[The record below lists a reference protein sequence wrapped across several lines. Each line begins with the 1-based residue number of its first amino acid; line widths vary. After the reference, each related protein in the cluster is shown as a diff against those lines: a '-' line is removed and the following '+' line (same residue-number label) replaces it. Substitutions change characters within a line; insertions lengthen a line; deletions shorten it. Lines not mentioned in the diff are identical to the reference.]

1 VEKRKT
7 LLLVYIFIFAF
18 SSIYIFFEY
27 FNISGNVII
36 NNNIQ
41 NTVSADNILE
51 PTIVE
56 KSNVTSPTTT
66 TTTTLPINDNLLTV
80 EDEFQSNER
89 FTLPDSDGVDF
100 YTSNISIYTSLEQTV
115 ASKIIE
121 GVNLEEGC
129 LTENIAITEN
139 QWVNTLEAN
148 PYDEEKFNFSLSV
161 ESELPIDG
169 DCLVNFISTILND
182 QRGWRTVVDKEFQVV
197 TYNEADFHI
206 FFATPTTV
214 DEMCYPLQTNGIY
227 SCRNGNQVVI
237 NIFRWLSGA
246 KDFGVDLGTY
256 RLYLINHE
264 IGHLLGWGHTNCP
277 SQNALAPL
285 MMQQSKT
292 TDGCIPNGWP
302 IYERI
307 TKIYE
312 TVSNFK

>member
-1 VEKRKT
+1 
-7 LLLVYIFIFAF
+7 
-18 SSIYIFFEY
+18 
-27 FNISGNVII
+27 
-36 NNNIQ
+36 
-41 NTVSADNILE
+41 
-51 PTIVE
+51 
-56 KSNVTSPTTT
+56 
-66 TTTTLPINDNLLTV
+66 
-80 EDEFQSNER
+80 
-89 FTLPDSDGVDF
+89 
-100 YTSNISIYTSLEQTV
+100 
-115 ASKIIE
+115 
-121 GVNLEEGC
+121 
-129 LTENIAITEN
+129 
-139 QWVNTLEAN
+139 
-148 PYDEEKFNFSLSV
+148 
-161 ESELPIDG
+161 
-169 DCLVNFISTILND
+169 
-182 QRGWRTVVDKEFQVV
+182 
-197 TYNEADFHI
+197 
-206 FFATPTTV
+206 
-214 DEMCYPLQTNGIY
+214 MCYPLQTNGIY

>member
-1 VEKRKT
+1 MEKRKT

-56 KSNVTSPTTT
+56 KRNVTSPTTT
-66 TTTTLPINDNLLTV
+66 TTLPITDNLLTV

-100 YTSNISIYTSLEQTV
+100 YTSNISIYTSIEQTV

-139 QWVNTLEAN
+139 QWVNILEAN
-148 PYDEEKFNFSLSV
+148 PYNEEKFNFSLSV

-169 DCLVNFISTILND
+169 V
-182 QRGWRTVVDKEFQVV
+182 
-197 TYNEADFHI
+197 
-206 FFATPTTV
+206 
-214 DEMCYPLQTNGIY
+214 
-227 SCRNGNQVVI
+227 
-237 NIFRWLSGA
+237 
-246 KDFGVDLGTY
+246 
-256 RLYLINHE
+256 
-264 IGHLLGWGHTNCP
+264 
-277 SQNALAPL
+277 
-285 MMQQSKT
+285 
-292 TDGCIPNGWP
+292 
-302 IYERI
+302 
-307 TKIYE
+307 
-312 TVSNFK
+312 

>member
-1 VEKRKT
+1 MEKRKT

-27 FNISGNVII
+27 FDISGNVII

-56 KSNVTSPTTT
+56 KSNVTSPT

-100 YTSNISIYTSLEQTV
+100 YTSNISIYTSIEQTV

-148 PYDEEKFNFSLSV
+148 FL
-161 ESELPIDG
+161 
-169 DCLVNFISTILND
+169 
-182 QRGWRTVVDKEFQVV
+182 
-197 TYNEADFHI
+197 
-206 FFATPTTV
+206 PTTLFS
-214 DEMCYPLQTNGIY
+214 PLLVTFT
-227 SCRNGNQVVI
+227 SSAR
-237 NIFRWLSGA
+237 
-246 KDFGVDLGTY
+246 
-256 RLYLINHE
+256 
-264 IGHLLGWGHTNCP
+264 
-277 SQNALAPL
+277 
-285 MMQQSKT
+285 SK
-292 TDGCIPNGWP
+292 I
-302 IYERI
+302 
-307 TKIYE
+307 
-312 TVSNFK
+312 